1 MIAIIADCHCGNHAR
16 FGGAMENGLNA
27 RARLTIASLQA
38 AVKAAGAAGAD
49 TLFVAGD
56 LFHSRR
62 PEPALIAEVQR
73 VFAEA
78 DPMLVVVVPGNH
90 DMLDSSAAG
99 GNTACA
105 PLWDEAHVVREPEW
119 HRCLNGKA
127 SDFVLSI
134 PYESTVPMALHLAR
148 VLEGS
153 LPKCE
158 GKAVPRGRRILV
170 THVGVWDADS
180 PKWTRGARDGISA
193 PMLFDL
199 MEKMGIGAA
208 FVGNYH
214 EHKIW
219 ERNGLTICQVG
230 ALCPTGFGD
239 SKPGKHGLMALG
251 DASITKMVAIPG
263 PRFEIVLEK
272 HTEWGVPQDKNT
284 YFVRQVGGVEATG
297 AATEKLGGYEYVPA
311 GDASGFGSSDEEEK
325 QELFAP
331 ADDPLAAVV
340 KFAQEMELEDGADR
354 QAVVDLVS
362 DLWKKGA

>member
-38 AVKAAGAAGAD
+38 AVKQAEEAGAEA
-49 TLFVAGD
+49 LFVAGD

-62 PEPALIAEVQR
+62 PEPALIAAVQQ
-73 VFAEA
+73 VFSGA
-78 DPMLVVVVPGNH
+78 LLNVVVIPGNH

-99 GNTACA
+99 GNTAYA
-105 PLWDEAHVVREPEW
+105 PLWDEAHVVQEPQWQEVPSA
-119 HRCLNGKA
+119 KTF
-127 SDFVLSI
+127 DYVLCV
-134 PYESTVPMALHLAR
+134 PYDSAQPMALHLAR
-148 VLEGS
+148 VLEGK

-158 GKAVPRGRRILV
+158 GKAVPQGRRILV

-199 MEKMGIGAA
+199 MEKAGIGAE

-219 ERNGLTICQVG
+219 ERNGLAICQVG

-354 QAVVDLVS
+354 HAVVDLVS